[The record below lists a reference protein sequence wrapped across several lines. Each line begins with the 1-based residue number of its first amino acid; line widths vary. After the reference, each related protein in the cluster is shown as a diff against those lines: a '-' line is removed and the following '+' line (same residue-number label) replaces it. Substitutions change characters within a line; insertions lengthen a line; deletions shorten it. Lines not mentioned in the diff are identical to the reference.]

1 MKKLAFCTLI
11 LACSAASADT
21 TLVPLDME
29 PGYWETSTEILE
41 SEAMQNILAS
51 VPEAQREQ
59 VRAMM
64 KSKTTIPVTKQCVTA
79 ESFDNFEEKFKEA
92 MGGQSSCQ
100 FDITLSTSKEF
111 RGVLDCGEFVTTVHT
126 KAINSKRQETEA
138 VSSAGAL
145 GDTKMRGVTVWKSAT
160 CPAGVEP

>member
-1 MKKLAFCTLI
+1 MKNLVFCSL
-11 LACSAASADT
+11 LMACGAVFADT
-21 TLVPLDME
+21 ALVPLDME

-64 KSKTTIPVTKQCVTA
+64 KSKTTIPVTKQCITA
-79 ESFDNFEEKFKEA
+79 ESFNNFEEKFKEA
-92 MGGQSSCQ
+92 MGGQSSCK
-100 FDITLSTSKEF
+100 FNITQSTSKEF

-126 KAINSKRQETEA
+126 KAVNSKRQETEA
-138 VSSAGAL
+138 VSTAGQL
-145 GDTKMRGVTVWKSAT
+145 GETKMRGITVWKSAT